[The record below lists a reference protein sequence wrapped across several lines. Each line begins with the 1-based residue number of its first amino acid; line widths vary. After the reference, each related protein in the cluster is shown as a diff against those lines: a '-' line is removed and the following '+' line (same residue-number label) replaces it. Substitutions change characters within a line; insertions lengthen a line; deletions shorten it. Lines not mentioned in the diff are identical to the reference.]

1 MSERAAIVLAAG
13 KSTRM
18 DTDAPKVLHEICG
31 RPMLSFVLQACR
43 LAGVERTAVV
53 IGHGKSKVK
62 KAFSSNGNI
71 DWVEQREQK
80 GTGHAVL
87 CCKKALAGFHGTV
100 LVIAGDMPLVKRLTL
115 VELMESRERTDDA
128 AAMATTILDDPTGY
142 GRIVRDSEGR
152 LEAIVE
158 QRDCSAEQL
167 EIREVNPSYYAFD
180 ADRLFEAL
188 DKVEANPDTGEYYLT
203 DVIRSLREAGHGV
216 SAVATVPS
224 AEAMGVNSRLDLAV
238 VARMMQDR
246 LQMALMGEGVSIID
260 PDNTWIEADV
270 TIGRDSTVY
279 PFSFI
284 GAGARVGSKCRIGPF
299 GMVAQGESIADG
311 KVVGPA
317 NPKS

>member
-115 VELMESRERTDDA
+115 VELMESRERMDDA

-180 ADRLFEAL
+180 ADRLFKAL
-188 DKVEANPDTGEYYLT
+188 DKVEANPDTGEYYVT

-284 GAGARVGSKCRIGPF
+284 GAGARVGRKCRIGPF
-299 GMVAQGESIADG
+299 GMVAKGESVADG
-311 KVVGPA
+311 RVVGPA
-317 NPKS
+317 DRMG